1 MKFAAVGF
9 VCVDV
14 YQNLGIQY
22 PTGNGVDLLFNLMEL
37 MPGVEPAVVAAVG
50 DDAYGRLLLDCC
62 EERYVDT
69 SHVQVIRGGSTP
81 VIEMRL
87 NGTDRVH
94 YRTERGVSESYQ
106 PTGEDMDFIRK
117 QDVIHTDLSWHV
129 TDLLADMRKL
139 GTQIYFDFSKR
150 YQHPD
155 VPKILRNIQY
165 GIFSFEEETEE
176 VRELLRMGCG
186 LGAKVLLATFGE
198 KGSLA
203 FDGTTF
209 YREACRKVDRVVNT
223 VGAGDSFG
231 AGFLSG
237 ILQEKGIAEA
247 MEAGAAKAAEIVQIF
262 EPYHARNI

>member
-1 MKFAAVGF
+1 
-9 VCVDV
+9 
-14 YQNLGIQY
+14 
-22 PTGNGVDLLFNLMEL
+22 
-37 MPGVEPAVVAAVG
+37 
-50 DDAYGRLLLDCC
+50 
-62 EERYVDT
+62 
-69 SHVQVIRGGSTP
+69 
-81 VIEMRL
+81 MRL

-247 MEAGAAKAAEIVQIF
+247 MEAGAAKAEIVQIF